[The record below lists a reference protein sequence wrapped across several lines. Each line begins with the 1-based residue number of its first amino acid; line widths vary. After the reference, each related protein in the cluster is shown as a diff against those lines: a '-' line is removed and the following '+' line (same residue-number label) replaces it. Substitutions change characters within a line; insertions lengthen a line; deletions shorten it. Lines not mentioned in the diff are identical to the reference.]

1 MKTNLKEM
9 FKKKLTTLL
18 QVDREYVRELL
29 KRKDLIIYLVISG
42 LKSQHKNS
50 FLGYFWWLLDPL
62 LGALV
67 YYFVV
72 VIIFKR
78 GGGGD
83 YGLYLIAGM
92 IVWRWL
98 EATVTTA
105 SRSIVSKAG
114 IITQVCLPKANFPI
128 GTVLSQL
135 INFCFGL
142 LVIAVF
148 LIIFKTRPGITI
160 LWLPFIMF
168 VQFFFLMAISLL
180 IAYFSVFIRDVE
192 YLLRHLMRL
201 WFFMSPVIWTV
212 DRIPERFRGLM
223 AINPM
228 THFLASYRNIFMY
241 RSMPDFFPL
250 VIIFALSS
258 IFIAWVIYHYSRYEH
273 KIIKAL

>member
-1 MKTNLKEM
+1 MKSYSKEM
-9 FKKKLTTLL
+9 LKRKLATLL
-18 QVDREYVRELL
+18 RVDQEYLKELL

-83 YGLYLIAGM
+83 YGLYLIVGM

-98 EATVTTA
+98 DSTVNTA

-142 LVIAVF
+142 LVIALF

-160 LWLPFIMF
+160 LWLPFIMV
-168 VQFFFLMAISLL
+168 VQFFFLMAISLV
-180 IAYFSVFIRDVE
+180 IAYFSVFIRDIE
-192 YLLRHLMRL
+192 YLLRHFMRL
-201 WFFMSPVIWTV
+201 WFFMSPVIWTI
-212 DRIPERFRGLM
+212 DRIPEKYRWLLSL
-223 AINPM
+223 NPM
-228 THFLASYRNIFMY
+228 TPFLASYRNIFMY

-250 VIIFALSS
+250 VIIFAISL
-258 IFIAWVIYHYSRYEH
+258 IGIALMIYHYSRCEH

>member
-1 MKTNLKEM
+1 MKPDHKKILKR
-9 FKKKLTTLL
+9 KLTTLL
-18 QVDREYVRELL
+18 QEDREYFREIL

-83 YGLYLIAGM
+83 YGLYLIVGM
-92 IVWRWL
+92 IVWRWMS
-98 EATVTTA
+98 ATITTA
-105 SRSIVSKAG
+105 SRSIVSKSG

-135 INFCFGL
+135 INFCFAL

-148 LIIFKTRPGITI
+148 LVIFKTRPGITI

-168 VQFFFLMAISLL
+168 VQFFFLMALSLL
-180 IAYFSVFIRDVE
+180 IAFFSVFIRDVE
-192 YLLRHLMRL
+192 YLLKHLTQL

-212 DRIPERFRGLM
+212 ERIPERFRWLL

-228 THFLASYRNIFMY
+228 THFLASYRNIIMY
-241 RSMPDFFPL
+241 QSMPDFFPL
-250 VIIFALSS
+250 VIIFALSL
-258 IFIAWVIYHYSRYEH
+258 IFISWMIYHYSCYEH